1 LPKDIING
9 YKMHY
14 GVYGKGEPLI
24 MIHGGLG
31 GGEGSA
37 NIVRHHS
44 QQLSS
49 EFKLIVF
56 DRRASGKS
64 EPAKDGY
71 FISNYSRDVSALLDH
86 LSVGKA
92 HILGSSAGGPIAM
105 QFALDNPQRAATL
118 SLVNTM
124 SYVDEE
130 QRNIRQRELA
140 LLENTEASSQRT
152 QAANALDVRRPG
164 MREAEPQYFQQLLDL
179 HLKQYDGIV
188 KTMRSYIDI
197 GSSIETRLSE
207 LNMPTIII
215 HGSDDSRIPIKF
227 GQALT
232 SRIKNSTF
240 IVIDGAEHGLLAN
253 EPDKIRQT
261 LKPFWN
267 HNSIN

>member
-1 LPKDIING
+1 MPQDIING

-14 GVYGKGEPLI
+14 GVYGSGEPLL

-37 NIVRHHS
+37 SIVSHHS

-49 EFKLIVF
+49 EFQLIVF

-64 EPAKDGY
+64 ESALDGY
-71 FISNYSRDVSALLDH
+71 SITNYSRDVSALLDH
-86 LSVGKA
+86 LSVDKT
-92 HILGSSAGGPIAM
+92 HILGSSAGGPIAI
-105 QFALDNPQRAATL
+105 QFALDYPQRTATL

-124 SYVDEE
+124 SYVDKE
-130 QRNIRQRELA
+130 QRNIRQRELE

-164 MREAEPQYFQQLLDL
+164 MREAEPEYFQKLLDL

-197 GSSIETRLSE
+197 GNSIENRLSE
-207 LNMPTIII
+207 LDIPTIII
-215 HGSDDSRIPIKF
+215 HGSADSRIPIRC
-227 GQALT
+227 GHALT
-232 SRIKNSTF
+232 NQIKNSSF
-240 IVIDGAEHGLLAN
+240 ITIDGAEHGLLAN
-253 EPDKIRQT
+253 ESDKVRRT
-261 LKPFWN
+261 LEPFWR

>member
-1 LPKDIING
+1 MPQDIING

-14 GVYGKGEPLI
+14 GVYGSGEPLV

-37 NIVRHHS
+37 SMVSHHS

-49 EFKLIVF
+49 DFKLIVF

-64 EPAKDGY
+64 ESALDGY
-71 FISNYSRDVSALLDH
+71 SITNYSRDVSALLDH
-86 LSVGKA
+86 LSVDKT
-92 HILGSSAGGPIAM
+92 HILGSSAGGPIAI
-105 QFALDNPQRAATL
+105 QFALDYPQRTATL

-124 SYVDEE
+124 SYVDKE
-130 QRNIRQRELA
+130 QRNIRQRELE

-164 MREAEPQYFQQLLDL
+164 MREAEPEYFQKLLDL

-197 GSSIETRLSE
+197 GNSIENRLSE
-207 LNMPTIII
+207 LDIPTIII
-215 HGSDDSRIPIKF
+215 HGSADSRIPIRC
-227 GQALT
+227 GHALNN
-232 SRIKNSTF
+232 RIKNSSF
-240 IVIDGAEHGLLAN
+240 ITIDGAEHGLLAN
-253 EPDKIRQT
+253 EPDKVRRT
-261 LKPFWN
+261 LEPFWH